1 MLAER
6 MADYFSNEGII
17 TDEEKEIVQFG
28 LESMGGNLL
37 GFTMTSVIGFFFH
50 QIGCALL
57 VWLLLFPLRKNAGGF
72 HASTR
77 IRCFFLSASMM
88 FLAFAIYSISNSS
101 NVFYGLSVLVTGC
114 IIWLLVPVDNL
125 SKKLDEVEHKI
136 YRIRSRKILALEG
149 IFFLAAVWFE
159 WKTVVRSTAM
169 TFFLVGM
176 SLVMGAVK
184 LSLCKKTIT
193 EGKAPRML

>member
-6 MADYFSNEGII
+6 MANYFSNEGII

-37 GFTMTSVIGFFFH
+37 GFTMTFVIGFFFR
-50 QIGCALL
+50 QIGCAML

-77 IRCFFLSASMM
+77 VRCFFLSASMM

-101 NVFYGLSVLVTGC
+101 NVFYELSVLVTGS
-114 IIWLLVPVDNL
+114 IIWLLVPVDNP
-125 SKKLDEVEHKI
+125 SKKLDKAEHKI
-136 YRIRSRKILALEG
+136 YRKRSRKILALEG
-149 IFFLAAVWFE
+149 AFFLAAVWFE

-184 LSLCKKTIT
+184 LSLCQKTII
-193 EGKAPRML
+193 EGKDSRML

>member
-37 GFTMTSVIGFFFH
+37 GFTMTLVIGVFFH

-114 IIWLLVPVDNL
+114 IIWMLVPVDNP

-159 WKTVVRSTAM
+159 WKIVVRSTAM

-176 SLVMGAVK
+176 SLVTGAVK
-184 LSLCKKTIT
+184 LSLCQKCH
-193 EGKAPRML
+193 